1 MTAQRTTGLRA
12 IFLAAVFLIFSAPAV
27 FAHECAGHSDEPL
40 VNLLPPPPCE
50 SCEETKAE
58 LAELAGLEQARTKEQ
73 EDHAKDDVKRSVA
86 RFLDGASIAFDAA
99 RLEACED
106 FFTKRRKEEK
116 AAVEAA
122 KNTFCRIR
130 PFSTPGNTLHPVDSA
145 KPDDSFSYPSG
156 HAAYGA
162 TVGFLLAEMMPEKR
176 PVIYARINDYAHSRM
191 IAGVHFRS
199 DVEAGKLFGA
209 ALVNGMFAKP
219 GFDREFEEA
228 KACVRKAA
236 GLQ

>member
-1 MTAQRTTGLRA
+1 MTAQRAAGLGA
-12 IFLAAVFLIFSAPAV
+12 IFLTAFFLTFSSPSV
-27 FAHECAGHSDEPL
+27 FANECAGHSDEPL

-50 SCEETKAE
+50 ACEETKAE
-58 LAELAGLEQARTKEQ
+58 LAELAGLEGARTKEQ
-73 EDHAKDDVKRSVA
+73 ETHATDDATRSA
-86 RFLDGASIAFDAA
+86 RRFLEGAGIAFDAA
-99 RLEACED
+99 GLAACED

-130 PFSTPGNTLHPVDSA
+130 PFLTPGNALHPVED
-145 KPDDSFSYPSG
+145 KPSESFSYPSG

-162 TVGFLLAEMMPEKR
+162 TVGFLLAGMMPEKR
-176 PVIYARINDYAHSRM
+176 AVIYARIDDYAHSRM

-209 ALVNGMFAKP
+209 ALVNAMFAKP

>member
-1 MTAQRTTGLRA
+1 MTAQPIAALRA
-12 IFLAAVFLIFSAPAV
+12 IIPVALFLMLCPPALL
-27 FAHECAGHSDEPL
+27 ANECAGHSGEPL
-40 VNLLPPPPCE
+40 VGLLQPPPCE
-50 SCEETKAE
+50 SCEEAKAE
-58 LAELAGLEQARTKEQ
+58 LAELADLERARTKEE
-73 EDHAKDDVKRSVA
+73 EDHAKDDVKRTVA
-86 RFLDGASIAFDAA
+86 RFLEGARISFDAA
-99 RLEACED
+99 GLEACEG
-106 FFTKRRKEEK
+106 FFMKRRKEEK

-122 KNTFCRIR
+122 KNTFCRVR
-130 PFSTPGNTLHPVDSA
+130 PFFTPGNALHPVQEA
-145 KPDDSFSYPSG
+145 KPDESFSYPSG

-162 TVGFLLAEMMPEKR
+162 TIGFLLAGMMPEKR
-176 PVIYARINDYAHSRM
+176 AAIYARIDDYARSRM

-209 ALVNGMFAKP
+209 ALANALFAKP